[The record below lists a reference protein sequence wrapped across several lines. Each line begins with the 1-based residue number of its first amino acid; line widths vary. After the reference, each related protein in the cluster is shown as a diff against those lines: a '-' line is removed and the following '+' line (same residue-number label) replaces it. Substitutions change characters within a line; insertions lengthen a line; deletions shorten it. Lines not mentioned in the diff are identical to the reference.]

1 MIKQIQEKFV
11 LIRQQKIAKLKKNL
25 KRLIFGAGIISLGF
39 IPMKKSFSQTYLRA
53 DIGKDI
59 IDFEPDLS
67 TDKAYLSKGY
77 IQGHTETKNFFT
89 NLEAMM
95 MDFGLNDYAKA
106 NLGAKLSKNKKIN
119 LNPQI
124 TAFAETEEIRQ
135 INKIE
140 SPTQRYSFKAKI
152 GTGII
157 LNYNLKKL
165 KGEAEIIFPLSDAE
179 HPLFYTRH
187 SLKTKLGEF
196 ESFYKGKNLKNNYYG
211 IKLTTPSKE
220 GFNFFIEYSKNSS
233 EIFKEKKFLNLGL
246 AVRVEEN

>member
-1 MIKQIQEKFV
+1 MII
-11 LIRQQKIAKLKKNL
+11 KNL
-25 KRLIFGAGIISLGF
+25 KKLIFGAGIISLGF

-53 DIGKDI
+53 NIGT
-59 IDFEPDLS
+59 DLINPN
-67 TDKAYLSKGY
+67 KILPMY

-124 TAFAETEEIRQ
+124 TAFAETGEIVPR
-135 INKIE
+135 NKFE
-140 SPTQRYSFKAKI
+140 GLPLLYSFKAKI
-152 GTGII
+152 GAGAV

-165 KGEAEIIFPLSDAE
+165 KGKTEIIFPLSDAK
-179 HPLFYTRH
+179 HPLVYTRH

-196 ESFYKGKNLKNNYYG
+196 EIFYKGKNFNNNYHG
-211 IKLTTPSKE
+211 IKFTTPSKK
-220 GFNFFIEYSKNSS
+220 GFGFFIEYSENIS
-233 EIFKEKKFLNLGL
+233 EIFNENEFLNLGL
-246 AVRVEEN
+246 AVRVEGD